1 MTQDI
6 NHCFPFLLYTLNIQL
21 LNTSQDK
28 AQCPPIDQAF
38 SNVILNLE
46 DFIPAGTSG
55 LDLSIGQ
62 RRRRQADSSPNV
74 VPSVGYIQEC
84 IVNQG
89 FDFVRQYD
97 IYRYFYVCST
107 QHNYV

>member
-1 MTQDI
+1 M
-6 NHCFPFLLYTLNIQL
+6 

-38 SNVILNLE
+38 NNLNLNIE
-46 DFIPAGTSG
+46 DFIPAVSSD

-62 RRRRQADSSPNV
+62 RRRRQASSSPTV
-74 VPSVGYIQEC
+74 VPNVGYIQEC
-84 IVNQG
+84 IINQG

-97 IYRYFYVCST
+97 IYRYLHVTYTT
-107 QHNYV
+107 QFCFKFTAFNYFIVDMHLV

>member
-1 MTQDI
+1 M
-6 NHCFPFLLYTLNIQL
+6 

-38 SNVILNLE
+38 NNLNLNLE

-62 RRRRQADSSPNV
+62 RRRRQTDSSPTV
-74 VPSVGYIQEC
+74 VPNVGYIQEC

-97 IYRYFYVCST
+97 IYRYLHVIYTT
-107 QHNYV
+107 QIYFKLTAFNYFIVDTRLV